1 MTTQDWPDNKLFLLD
16 AYALIFRAYYALIRN
31 PLINSKGMNVSAI
44 SGFTSTLVELMQ
56 KEKPTHLAVVFDM
69 GKTNRAIEHDFY
81 KANRQETPED
91 IKNSVPY
98 IMDIIRGFHIPI
110 LGLEGYEADD
120 IIGTIAKQKAKEGHL
135 VYMVTPDKDFAQ
147 LVGDNIFVYK
157 PGRQGSDV
165 EILGVK
171 EIKEQWEVERPEQV
185 IDILGMWG
193 DAVDNIPGIPS
204 VGEKTAKK
212 LIAEYGSMENVI
224 ANADKIKGKLGE
236 NIKNYAEQGLI
247 SKKLAT
253 IQLDVPIEV
262 SDEDLHI
269 DAPDKEKLAEIFAKL
284 EFRSLGK
291 KILGSEY
298 SVNAESADDKPA
310 AGNTDL
316 FGASTH
322 TPPLKKATNGS
333 SDSDIED
340 EAINPPLRRGLG
352 GDLTHGKNIHNVHHH
367 YMKVGEGLDITIDEL
382 ADRLHAQTEYCFDT
396 ETTSLDYFTLDIV
409 GLSFSFKKGEAYYVP
424 CPTDEEATKKII
436 HTLKPIL
443 EDKHKLKIG
452 QNVKFDMHVLHK
464 YGVEVSLPI
473 YDTML
478 AHYLAEPD
486 LKHGMDYLSETYLG
500 YTPVH
505 IEELIGKKGK
515 GQGTMRDVELDKI
528 SEYAAEDA
536 DITYQLRD
544 AIAPLVAE
552 RELNGVLNE
561 IEHPLVPVLA
571 DMEYEGVKVDEG
583 FLRDYSIVL
592 EKDLL
597 GLQTEIHDL
606 AGIKFN
612 IDSPKQMGEVLF
624 KHLNIPQDKKTATG
638 QASTSEDVLSKL
650 AGEFPIVARI
660 LDYRE
665 IAKLKST
672 YVDSLPELINPQTGR
687 IHTTF
692 NQTIAATGRLSSINP
707 NLQNIPVRTERGK
720 QMRKAFIPR
729 DHEHILLSAD
739 YSQIELRIV
748 AEMSGD
754 KGMTEAFQNK
764 LDIHT
769 ATAAKVYNVP
779 YDEVTKEM
787 RYKAKSVNFGIIYG
801 QGAFGLAENLGIARS
816 EAKSIIENYFIQF
829 PGIKEYMNYNIEFAR
844 KNGYVKTM
852 MGRRRYLKDINSNN
866 FTVRGF
872 AERNAINA
880 PVQGSAADMIKI
892 AMIGIHEE
900 FKKRKFKSR
909 MTLQVHDELVF
920 DAHIDEVEIIKPIIT
935 DKMVHAIKTKV
946 PIEIGIGTGRNWLD
960 AH

>member
-1 MTTQDWPDNKLFLLD
+1 MNSQDWPDNKLFLID
-16 AYALIFRAYYALIRN
+16 AYAIIFRAYYALIRT

-44 SGFTSTLVELMQ
+44 SGFTNTLVELMH
-56 KEKPTHLAVVFDM
+56 KEKPTHLAVVFDL
-69 GKTNRAIEHDFY
+69 GQTNRAIEHDFY

-110 LGLEGYEADD
+110 LMLEGYEADD
-120 IIGTIAKQKAKEGHL
+120 IIGTIAKKKAAEGHL

-147 LVGDNIFVYK
+147 LVDQNIYVYK

-165 EILGVK
+165 EILGVN
-171 EIKEQWEVERPEQV
+171 EVCEQWEVQRPEQV

-236 NIKNYAEQGLI
+236 NIKAHAEQGLI

-262 SDEDLHI
+262 SDEELHI
-269 DAPDKEKLAEIFAKL
+269 DEPDKEKLGELFAHL
-284 EFRSLGK
+284 EFRTLGK
-291 KILGSEY
+291 RIIGKDFT
-298 SVNAESADDKPA
+298 VNTNAPA
-310 AGNTDL
+310 ASATGQTDL
-316 FGASTH
+316 FGA
-322 TPPLKKATNGS
+322 PIPAAP
-333 SDSDIED
+333 ER
-340 EAINPPLRRGLG
+340 EFAG
-352 GDLTHGKNIHNVHHH
+352 GEKEKTEVIHGKNIHNVAHH
-367 YMKVGEGLDITIDEL
+367 YIKVGEGLDISLDEL
-382 ADRLHAQTEYCFDT
+382 ITRLTAQEEYCFDT
-396 ETTSLDYFTLDIV
+396 ETTSLDYFTLNIV
-409 GLSFSFKKGEAYYVP
+409 GLSFSYKATEAYYVP
-424 CPTDEEATKKII
+424 CPADEEGTKNILNK
-436 HTLKPIL
+436 LKPLL
-443 EDKHKLKIG
+443 EDTQKLKIG
-452 QNVKFDMHVLHK
+452 QNVKFDMHVLRK
-464 YGVEVSLPI
+464 YGINVALPI

-500 YTPVH
+500 YTPVS

-528 SEYAAEDA
+528 AEYAAEDA
-536 DITYQLRD
+536 DITYQLRGV
-544 AIAPLVAE
+544 ISPMVKE
-552 RELNGVLNE
+552 RELETVLNN
-561 IEHPLVPVLA
+561 IEHPLIPVLA
-571 DMEYEGVKVDEG
+571 AMEHEGVKIDEG
-583 FLRDYSIVL
+583 FLRDYSTVL
-592 EKDLL
+592 AKDIEA
-597 GLQTEIHDL
+597 LQTEIYDM
-606 AGIKFN
+606 AGLKFN
-612 IDSPKQMGEVLF
+612 IDSPKQMGEVLY

-650 AGEFPIVARI
+650 AAEYPIAARI

-665 IAKLKST
+665 LAKLKST
-672 YVDSLPELINPQTGR
+672 YVDSLPELINPVTGR

-692 NQTIAATGRLSSINP
+692 NQTIAATGRLSSIGP
-707 NLQNIPVRTERGK
+707 NLQNIPVRTERGR

-729 DHEHILLSAD
+729 DSEHVLLSAD

-754 KGMTEAFQNK
+754 KGMTEAFQQK

-779 YDEVTKEM
+779 YEEVTKEM

-801 QGAFGLAENLGIARS
+801 QGAFGLAANLGIPRA
-816 EAKSIIENYFIQF
+816 EAKSIIENYFAQF
-829 PGIKEYMNYNIEFAR
+829 PGIKEYMNYNIDFAK
-844 KNGYVKTM
+844 KNGYVKTI
-852 MGRRRYLKDINSNN
+852 MGRRRYLKDINSSN

-892 AMIGIHEE
+892 AMINIHEE
-900 FKKRKFKSR
+900 FRKHNFRSR

-920 DAHIDEVEIIKPIIT
+920 DALIEEVETIKPIIM
-935 DKMVHAIKTKV
+935 DKMINAIQTKV
-946 PIEIGIGTGRNWLD
+946 PIEVGIGTGANWLD

>member
-1 MTTQDWPDNKLFLLD
+1 MMTTQDWPDNKLFLLD

-44 SGFTSTLVELMQ
+44 SGFTSTLVDLIQ

-98 IMDIIRGFHIPI
+98 IMDIIKGFHIPI

-147 LVGDNIFVYK
+147 LVGHNIFVYK

-171 EIKEQWEVERPEQV
+171 EIKEQWEVEHPEQV
-185 IDILGMWG
+185 KDILGMWG
-193 DAVDNIPGIPS
+193 DSVDNIPGIPS

-212 LIAEYGSMENVI
+212 LIAEYGSMEKVI

-236 NIKNYAEQGLI
+236 NIKNFAEQGLI

-269 DAPDKEKLAEIFAKL
+269 DAPDKEKLSEIFAKL
-284 EFRSLGK
+284 EFRTLGK
-291 KILGSEY
+291 RILGSEY
-298 SVNAESADDKPA
+298 SVNAEAPQEKSSS
-310 AGNTDL
+310 GQTDL
-316 FGASTH
+316 FGAATHSQTSKKTH
-322 TPPLKKATNGS
+322 TVEENDTPV
-333 SDSDIED
+333 EH
-340 EAINPPLRRGLG
+340 ERHVE
-352 GDLTHGKNIHNVHHH
+352 HGKNIHNVHHH
-367 YMKVGEGLDITIDEL
+367 YLKVGEGMDITLDEL
-382 ADRLHAQTEYCFDT
+382 VDRLNAHKEFCFDT

-409 GLSFSFKKGEAYYVP
+409 GLSFSFKAGEAYYVP
-424 CPTDEEATKKII
+424 CPADEHATKQII
-436 HTLKPIL
+436 QKLKPIL
-443 EDKHKLKIG
+443 DDKHKLKIG

-544 AIAPLVAE
+544 VIAPMVSE
-552 RELNGVLNE
+552 RELESVLNE
-561 IEHPLVPVLA
+561 IEHPLVPVLS
-571 DMEYEGVKVDEG
+571 DMEYEGVKIDEG
-583 FLRDYSIVL
+583 FLRDYSKTL
-592 EKDLL
+592 EKDLHS
-597 GLQTEIHDL
+597 LQTEIHDL

-801 QGAFGLAENLGIARS
+801 QGAFGLAENLGISRS
-816 EAKSIIENYFIQF
+816 EAKSIIDNYFIQF
-829 PGIKEYMNYNIEFAR
+829 PGIKEYMNYNIDFAR

-852 MGRRRYLKDINSNN
+852 MGRRRYLKDINSKN

-892 AMIGIHEE
+892 AMIGIHDE
-900 FKKRKFKSR
+900 FKKHKFKSK

-920 DAHIDEVEIIKPIIT
+920 DAYIDEVERIKPIIT
-935 DKMVHAIKTKV
+935 EKMVHAIKTKV
-946 PIEIGIGTGRNWLD
+946 PIEIGIGTGKNWLD